1 MLECTRLLGSP
12 LRTVEKS
19 HEAGIP
25 CACNAPDI
33 VQGTEFVSLI
43 RAASFLYWLGK
54 FLVISPFSAL

>member
-1 MLECTRLLGSP
+1 MHKTGHKPIEDS
-12 LRTVEKS
+12 VKS
-19 HEAGIP
+19 HAVGIP

-54 FLVISPFSAL
+54 FLVISPSSAL